1 MEEKDTVD
9 VVEQDTQD
17 ENNDGDKVESDKV
30 SLLKK
35 DKNVKKK
42 LIYLFSTVGLAAFFC
57 AFYYSSMNFQGIFF
71 PIVMFTYMI
80 SLTVLIFVYI
90 IYNRGFSRKGVTEDM
105 LPMEWTHEQK
115 REFMESGEKR
125 LQRSKWMLVFIL
137 ALTFTFIVEAFVLFV
152 FNL

>member
-9 VVEQDTQD
+9 TVEQDVTD
-17 ENNDGDKVESDKV
+17 DKKEGNEEEKSSKV
-30 SLLKK
+30 LPSEK
-35 DKNVKKK
+35 DKNIKKK
-42 LIYLFSTVGLAAFFC
+42 LVYLFSTVGLAAFFC

-80 SLTVLIFVYI
+80 ALTVLVLAYI

-105 LPMEWTHEQK
+105 LPAEWTYEQK
-115 REFMESGEKR
+115 RDFIENGEKR
-125 LQRSKWMLVFIL
+125 LQKSKWMLVFIL

-152 FNL
+152 V